1 MAQSEHIN
9 PIEASRSL
17 LDSDNPAMQ
26 AMLRWYQSSHYP
38 SVKDKQPGEKDE
50 VEPLSRGELESL
62 VSKMNENSDKP
73 PHLKFSVDDT
83 TGRTVITVTHAETK
97 EVLRQIPSEEI
108 LAVAKMVREANDT
121 SERQPGMLLEARA

>member
-26 AMLRWYQSSHYP
+26 AMLRWYQSGHYQTKGQQSEGSD
-38 SVKDKQPGEKDE
+38 SVQA
-50 VEPLSRGELESL
+50 LSRGELESL
-62 VSKMNENSDKP
+62 VSKMNENSNKP

-108 LAVAKMVREANDT
+108 LAVAKMMKEANET